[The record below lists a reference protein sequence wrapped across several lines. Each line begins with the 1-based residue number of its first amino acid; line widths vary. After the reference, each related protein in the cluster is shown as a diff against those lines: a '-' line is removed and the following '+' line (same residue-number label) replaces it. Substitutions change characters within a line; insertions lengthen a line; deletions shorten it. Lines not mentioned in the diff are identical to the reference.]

1 MLGLGKSGAAAT
13 ADGIDKPQPRKSWS
27 FRRKLLLA
35 LIVLI
40 VIIALAVGLGVGLT
54 RGDGDDDGDDDGTND
69 DLPEEGPHRTEAW
82 TPSVN
87 ASWQII
93 LKYPIDLESSDVIDP
108 DVEIYDLDLFDND
121 ISAFQALQDAGK
133 KVICYFSA
141 GSWEDW
147 RDDKDDWDTDDLGSE
162 LDGWEGE
169 RWVNL
174 SADSVR
180 NVMRTRIRTAWRKG
194 CDGIDPDN
202 VDGYVSHQAPRAMFI
217 ARYDC

>member
-1 MLGLGKSGAAAT
+1 MLGFGKSGAAAT
-13 ADGIDKPQPRKSWS
+13 SADGIDKPQPRKSWS

-35 LIVLI
+35 LVVGIIV
-40 VIIALAVGLGVGLT
+40 VGLAVGLGVGLT
-54 RGDGDDDGDDDGTND
+54 RGNDGDDND
-69 DLPEEGPHRTEAW
+69 DSGNDGGSSDGGNGDLPTDGPQRTEAW
-82 TPSVN
+82 RPSVN

-108 DVEIYDLDLFDND
+108 DVEIYDLDMFDND
-121 ISAFQALQDAGK
+121 ISAFETLQKAGK

-147 RDDKDDWDTDDLGSE
+147 RDDKDKWNKADLGKG

-174 SADSVR
+174 SASGVHD
-180 NVMRTRIRTAWRKG
+180 VMKERINLAWRKG
-194 CDGIDPDN
+194 CDAIDPDN
-202 VDGYVSHQAPRAMFI
+202 VDGYVSHLIP
-217 ARYDC
+217 